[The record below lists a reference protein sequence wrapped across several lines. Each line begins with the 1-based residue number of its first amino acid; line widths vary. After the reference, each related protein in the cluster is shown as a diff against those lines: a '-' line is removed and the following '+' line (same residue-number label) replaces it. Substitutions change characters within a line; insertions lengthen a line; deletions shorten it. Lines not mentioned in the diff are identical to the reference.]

1 MSRKEINDAA
11 LEIITEH
18 ANSGARARED
28 FFRMQAANLREAA
41 FKTALSLAR
50 GGKLLVCGNGG
61 SAADAQHIAAE
72 FVNRFLIERPA
83 LPALALTTDTSA
95 ITAIGNDRSFDEIF
109 SRQVEAFGRKGDI
122 LLAISTSGNS
132 PNVIRAMETA
142 KRNGLFIIGLSGH
155 EGGKMNGQGDIL
167 LLAPTEHT
175 PLIQEIHIAAAHL
188 FCRLVDYYLFENVA
202 ALSPYLQ
209 TETTRV

>member
-1 MSRKEINDAA
+1 MSKKEISDSAPD
-11 LEIITEH
+11 IIGEH

-28 FFRMQAANLREAA
+28 FFRMQADNLRDAGFKAA
-41 FKTALSLAR
+41 LCLAR
-50 GGKLLVCGNGG
+50 GGKILICGNGG
-61 SAADAQHIAAE
+61 SAADSQHIAAE

-83 LPALALTTDTSA
+83 LPAIALTTDTSA

-109 SRQVEAFGRKGDI
+109 SRQVEALGRKGDV

-132 PNVIRAMETA
+132 PNVIRALEISR
-142 KRNGLFIIGLSGH
+142 RNGLFNIGLSGH
-155 EGGKMNGQGDIL
+155 DGGKMKDLCDIL
-167 LLAPTEHT
+167 LLAPTAHT

-188 FCRLVDYYLFENVA
+188 FCRLADYYLFENVA

-209 TETTRV
+209 TETKV